1 MIYAKQVTI
10 LAVIAICWFYFY
22 PTESKLKRWIL
33 EWYNKEIQTL
43 SGNIQ
48 KNRSERERLYNEWK
62 QKDNTLS
69 GSINDQKAQIS
80 KLQDCINIQ
89 SMECKKQWIIPQV
102 NASERDN
109 ATPRS
114 GIPEQIQCSIGTGS
128 HDIRSLAKNYP
139 WVAGWKNNN
148 VSGITLGSKSLEKE
162 FNNAWILW
170 YVWTARPKNE
180 WWNYYWFPDLENGM
194 KAKILIIKRSYK
206 EYTIQKYLRIWGTD
220 TIDSQMD
227 LSRLIWSLD
236 DNELISLIK
245 SQIQKESGQDMS
257 KYVFDK
263 IITCK

>member
-1 MIYAKQVTI
+1 MNLSQLEYFYI
-10 LAVIAICWFYFY
+10 LAKYEHYTKA
-22 PTESKLKRWIL
+22 
-33 EWYNKEIQTL
+33 
-43 SGNIQ
+43 
-48 KNRSERERLYNEWK
+48 
-62 QKDNTLS
+62 
-69 GSINDQKAQIS
+69 AQI
-80 KLQDCINIQ
+80 L
-89 SMECKKQWIIPQV
+89 
-102 NASERDN
+102 
-109 ATPRS
+109 
-114 GIPEQIQCSIGTGS
+114 SIS
-128 HDIRSLAKNYP
+128 QPSLTH
-139 WVAGWKNNN
+139 
-148 VSGITLGSKSLEKE
+148 SIKSLEKE

-245 SQIQKESGQDMS
+245 SQIQKESGKDMS